1 MLKYLLYLIFV
12 FSLFGIVYIMSK
24 IYRINA
30 DKKLLDS
37 ISDNIK
43 DELIKTPSYLL
54 MDEENKKEFKK
65 LNIKDVS
72 GFLTFWLIIAVAVF
86 LLFFITSIV
95 ITGKGD
101 TSLFSFL
108 LWISMPAVLIFL
120 YFAGKDALRVSKSRK
135 IYEIRAFCADIR
147 TASTHYGGCSKTVSL
162 VYYDYKKMKYCITS
176 IPVSAGHD
184 ELGYCVSFCWAMAVE
199 KEKSIKVIDISPQAY
214 ET

>member
-12 FSLFGIVYIMSK
+12 FSFLGIVYFMSK
-24 IYRINA
+24 IYRMNS
-30 DKKLLDS
+30 DKKLLDN
-37 ISDNIK
+37 ISDNIQ

-65 LNIKDVS
+65 LNIKEVS
-72 GFLTFWLIIAVAVF
+72 GFLTFWLIIAVAIF

-147 TASTHYGGCSKTVSL
+147 IGYRSSKTVSL

-176 IPVSAGHD
+176 IPLSVGHD
-184 ELGYCVSFCWAMAVE
+184 ELGYGISFCWAMAVE
-199 KEKSIKVIDISPQAY
+199 KGTSIKVIDISPKAY

>member
-1 MLKYLLYLIFV
+1 MLKYILYLIFV
-12 FSLFGIVYIMSK
+12 FSFLGIVYFMSK

-30 DKKLLDS
+30 DKKLLDNM
-37 ISDNIK
+37 SDNIK

-54 MDEENKKEFKK
+54 MDEENKKAFKR

-72 GFLTFWLIIAVAVF
+72 IFFALWLIIAIATF
-86 LLFFITSIV
+86 LCFFITSIV

-147 TASTHYGGCSKTVSL
+147 ITYRSSKTVSL
-162 VYYDYKKMKYCITS
+162 VYYDYKKIKYCITS
-176 IPVSAGHD
+176 IPLSVGHD
-184 ELGYCVSFCWAMAVE
+184 ELGSGVSFCWAMAVE
-199 KEKSIKVIDISPQAY
+199 KGKSIKVIDISPQVY